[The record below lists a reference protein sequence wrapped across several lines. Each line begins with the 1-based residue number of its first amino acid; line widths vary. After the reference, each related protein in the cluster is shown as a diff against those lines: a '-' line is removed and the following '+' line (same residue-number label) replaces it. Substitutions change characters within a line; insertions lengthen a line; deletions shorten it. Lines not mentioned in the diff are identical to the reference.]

1 MPVRRWLGYV
11 ALVCVVAIAGCHDF
25 TGPTSSAQ
33 KKPTS
38 PVGASFSRYIL
49 ISGVWTCVEGCD
61 DNGGPDA
68 KGEELPTTP
77 PDSRQIIPI
86 DLIPLPPIDSTAPP
100 PIDPPVE
107 NSGCEKDLETPHRA
121 VK

>member
-1 MPVRRWLGYV
+1 MPVRRWLGCV

-49 ISGVWTCVEGCD
+49 ISGVWTCIEACD
-61 DNGGPDA
+61 DNGGPDQKA
-68 KGEELPTTP
+68 DNLPTSS
-77 PDSRQIIPI
+77 PDSSSIVP
-86 DLIPLPPIDSTAPP
+86 IPLDGAPVDSTTP
-100 PIDPPVE
+100 E
-107 NSGCEKDLETPHRA
+107 N
-121 VK
+121 